1 MTVIPIEVAMQHLR
15 ANDEDQSYVE
25 LVLEAA
31 EDSAAQYLNRRFYAD
46 AEALAS
52 GILAGD
58 AGTDPILVNPSI
70 RAACLLIAGKLYNSR
85 EDAVTGISVTELP
98 SGSQSLLM
106 PYRIGLGV

>member
-15 ANDEDQSYVE
+15 ADSEDQSYVA

-52 GILAGD
+52 GVLAGG

-85 EDAVTGISVTELP
+85 EDAVTGTTVTELP

>member
-15 ANDEDQSYVE
+15 ADSADQSYVA

-31 EDSAAQYLNRRFYAD
+31 EDTAAQYLNRRFYAD

-52 GILAGD
+52 GVLAGD

-70 RAACLLIAGKLYNSR
+70 RAACLLIAGNLYENR
-85 EDAVTGISVTELP
+85 EDDVAGGAFSEMPTGSK
-98 SGSQSLLM
+98 SLLT
-106 PYRIGLGV
+106 PYRIEWGV